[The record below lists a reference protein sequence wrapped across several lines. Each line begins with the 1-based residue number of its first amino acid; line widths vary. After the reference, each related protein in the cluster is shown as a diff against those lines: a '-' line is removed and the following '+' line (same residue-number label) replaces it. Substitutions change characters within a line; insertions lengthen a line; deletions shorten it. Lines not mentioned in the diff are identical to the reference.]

1 LIGELAGRPRGRRDN
16 PAAFLFVQ
24 ARRECFT
31 TGKFTELIRH
41 RTRTGKDPR
50 MFAYRWDDN
59 DDELDSSAAVD
70 WSAAACNDGGAGALT
85 GLFFSDEIPDIELAK
100 AICSSCALAAA
111 CLTGALDRREP
122 AGVWGGQLFADGQVI
137 AQKRKRG
144 RPPKSAAVAAGP
156 QVTEGAFPAALAPDQ
171 MVCIEATGTTVRLAD
186 FQEGRRRS
194 A

>member
-1 LIGELAGRPRGRRDN
+1 
-16 PAAFLFVQ
+16 
-24 ARRECFT
+24 
-31 TGKFTELIRH
+31 
-41 RTRTGKDPR
+41 

-100 AICSSCALAAA
+100 AICSSCTLAVP
-111 CLTGALDRREP
+111 CLAGALTRREP

-137 AQKRKRG
+137 ARKRKRG
-144 RPPKSAAVAAGP
+144 RPPKSAVAAD
-156 QVTEGAFPAALAPDQ
+156 QPAPEPLVRAQRGTDQ
-171 MVCIEATGTTVRLAD
+171 GVGTEATATTVRLAD
-186 FQEGRRRS
+186 YQGGRRRS